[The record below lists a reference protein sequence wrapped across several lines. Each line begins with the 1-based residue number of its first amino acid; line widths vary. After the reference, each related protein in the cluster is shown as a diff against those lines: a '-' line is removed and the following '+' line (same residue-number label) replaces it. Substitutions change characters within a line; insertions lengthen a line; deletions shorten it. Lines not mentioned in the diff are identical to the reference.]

1 MFVGHFAVS
10 LIGKR
15 LAPKISLGTL
25 VLASMLPDFVAF
37 ILMIAGIEGVRF
49 KPGVVVTPGMRA
61 IDALETTQFAYSH
74 SLLTGAIWGGL
85 FAVFYCARRG
95 YKRGAW
101 ILFAA
106 VLSHWILDFASHPPD
121 MALAPGLS
129 ARFGLGLWNSIPA
142 TLIFEGSFW
151 VFAIIVYV
159 RVARSR
165 NWASHFVFWIPVVIL
180 TLAWYGNI
188 AGPAPSNPSMIGY
201 TSLTFFSLAVAWA
214 YWCNRLHPV
223 VENAIL

>member
-1 MFVGHFAVS
+1 MFVGHFAIS

-15 LAPKISLGTL
+15 LEPKISLGTL

-37 ILMIAGIEGVRF
+37 VLMIAGIEGVRF
-49 KPGVVVTPGMRA
+49 KTGVAITSGMRA
-61 IDALETTQFAYSH
+61 IDALEVSQSSYSH
-74 SLLTGAIWGGL
+74 SLLMGAIWGGL
-85 FAVFYCARRG
+85 FAAFYFARRG
-95 YKRGAW
+95 NKRGAW
-101 ILFAA
+101 LLFAA

-142 TLIFEGSFW
+142 TLIFEGLFW

-159 RVARSR
+159 RVARAR
-165 NWASHFVFWIPVVIL
+165 NWASHLVFWIPVVIL

-188 AGPAPSNPSMIGY
+188 AGPPPSNLSIIGY
-201 TSLTFFSLAVAWA
+201 TSLTFFSLTVAWA
-214 YWCNRLHPV
+214 YWCNRLRPV
-223 VENAIL
+223 VQNVR